1 MISDIEGRFASINGL
16 VHIQVNENS
25 SKVSLGYS
33 CPNFSYKVFIC
44 GLLAWTFRIVD
55 HNIIMTSVLVI
66 DKTIIMKAIHSR
78 YCFVQSLCLLGIP
91 I

>member
-1 MISDIEGRFASINGL
+1 MRLRADLPLSMALFIFRLMRTPAKSA
-16 VHIQVNENS
+16 
-25 SKVSLGYS
+25 LGYS
-33 CPNFSYKVFIC
+33 CPIFSYKVFIC

-78 YCFVQSLCLLGIP
+78 YRFVQSQSLLGIP
-91 I
+91 R